1 MDLTVT
7 DIIVLGTIGIS
18 FLFGAWRGLV
28 KEALSLAFWIAAA
41 VLAGM
46 FNDELAPK
54 LDWISQSGAVRTLAA
69 SVLIFV
75 GTVFGGGLIS
85 NLVSKLTSAVGLK
98 AADRGLGALFGV
110 IRGVVVVTLAVMLT
124 ANFDMMKPYYSEAR
138 TVPYLMVLAER
149 FQTLLG
155 LELDIPEAGR
165 DASGWPTSWYAG
177 SGA

>member
-1 MDLTVT
+1 MELTLT

-46 FNDELAPK
+46 FNDELAPR
-54 LDWISQSGAVRTLAA
+54 LGWLSQTQAVQLVAA

-75 GTVFGGGLIS
+75 GTVFAGGLIS
-85 NLVSKLTSAVGLK
+85 NMVSSLTSAVGLK
-98 AADRGLGALFGV
+98 ATDRGLGALFGV
-110 IRGVVVVTLAVMLT
+110 IRGVVVVTLVVMLT
-124 ANFDMMKPYYSEAR
+124 ANFEPMKPYYSEAR

-149 FQTLLG
+149 LQAMLG
-155 LELDIPEAGR
+155 LQPGTDSTAPGSAAAE
-165 DASGWPTSWYAG
+165 DA
-177 SGA
+177 